1 MKCDFNKYMGLF
13 VPLYGLFRV
22 CLKRAVLVPA
32 HGP

>member
-1 MKCDFNKYMGLF
+1 MKYDFNKYMSLF
-13 VPLYGLFRV
+13 VSLYEPFRV